1 MVEHKAILYKCM
13 KIELTFWVLSDYSGI
28 STVNRNGNQKINQQT
43 NKKLMLT
50 KQYITEW
57 YLIKKS
63 SEEKSLKLPII
74 EWKNKS

>member
-1 MVEHKAILYKCM
+1 M

-28 STVNRNGNQKINQQT
+28 STVINRNGNQKTNQQT

-50 KQYITEW
+50 KQYIIEW
-57 YLIKKS
+57 YLVKKKS

-74 EWKNKS
+74 EWKKNKT